1 MCGDKDSPL
10 LWVLGVARDVADED
24 THYMEVRNK
33 RAVHLRETLQHTSRK
48 LGSESSR
55 VSFALGLLML
65 RQGQLKGARAHFDRA
80 QSNFDRLRER
90 RIAFLR
96 HKAMS
101 TVVEEAPGMRSAA
114 GGGMEPPK
122 PVGEVGDGLEG
133 AAGRWR
139 QWRAVLQNHASQCA
153 IVENAKDTEA
163 IRVAQDS
170 FVRATEL
177 DNHRPDVWNNVGL
190 MHLNFGKFDAAR
202 AIFAPIHDSFDQY
215 LDATNNLAICC
226 MGQGDETL
234 ATSLLQGVLMKDR
247 CHLEA
252 VNNYAVLLM
261 RQHKFTYAAQLLE
274 DAVTQDRRFSS
285 LWNNLGVAYKHMGLY
300 KEATKAFS
308 KACRLEQNPTYS
320 RLLELN
326 LAASL
331 VQNGEYQRADEVYQD
346 VIRSSDGGSVRAFIG
361 RGKVCVPLCFSRAS
375 SWKATEDGAGRGRQ
389 E

>member
-1 MCGDKDSPL
+1 
-10 LWVLGVARDVADED
+10 
-24 THYMEVRNK
+24 
-33 RAVHLRETLQHTSRK
+33 
-48 LGSESSR
+48 
-55 VSFALGLLML
+55 
-65 RQGQLKGARAHFDRA
+65 
-80 QSNFDRLRER
+80 
-90 RIAFLR
+90 
-96 HKAMS
+96 
-101 TVVEEAPGMRSAA
+101 
-114 GGGMEPPK
+114 
-122 PVGEVGDGLEG
+122 
-133 AAGRWR
+133 
-139 QWRAVLQNHASQCA
+139 
-153 IVENAKDTEA
+153 
-163 IRVAQDS
+163 
-170 FVRATEL
+170 
-177 DNHRPDVWNNVGL
+177 

-331 VQNGEYQRADEVYQD
+331 VQFCCRCSCASVEQMPSRHYLLFLFLLPSFCLLDLPGGAFCGTKKSLNGQ
-346 VIRSSDGGSVRAFIG
+346 GSRVAIFYFAAQKWG
-361 RGKVCVPLCFSRAS
+361 VPTSR
-375 SWKATEDGAGRGRQ
+375 
-389 E
+389 